1 MGRHVLTFAALV
13 ASIGTVAVGAPARA
27 QTYPVC
33 MVGGYDIGNAHCDF
47 STYDQCRATASG
59 IGGTCINNPASQAEP
74 AVAASLGVVHPGR
87 AAKRRR

>member
-13 ASIGTVAVGAPARA
+13 ALIGAFAVGAPARA

-33 MVGGYDIGNAHCDF
+33 MTGGYDIGNAHCDF

-59 IGGTCINNPASQAEP
+59 IGGTCMDNPLYKAEP
-74 AVAASLGVVHPGR
+74 AVAASVGVVSPR
-87 AAKRRR
+87 RPAKRRR